1 MKPLTRLLRRPRI
14 RGIALPVVLVIA
26 SMMLVTSSAWFEA
39 ALFEARNARL
49 IADDLLAFHAADAA
63 LMLCTRALASGAM
76 LAPAAPAQAG
86 EPDGWRQQATFDT
99 RAVAA
104 IGQWPGSVRPP
115 QCLIE
120 SWRLDSRPAAR
131 AFVVTARGFG
141 ASESTQRWLQIQ
153 LVLDETEARVERHW
167 RRIAARPF

>member
-99 RAVAA
+99 DRK
-104 IGQWPGSVRPP
+104 ST
-115 QCLIE
+115 
-120 SWRLDSRPAAR
+120 RLNS
-131 AFVVTARGFG
+131 
-141 ASESTQRWLQIQ
+141 S
-153 LVLDETEARVERHW
+153 H
-167 RRIAARPF
+167 